1 MREFGAGMRGAGCG
15 MRGAGLYT
23 DSVPDWDAER
33 YHRVSDPQRSW
44 GLRVL
49 ERLDAR
55 AGERILDIGCGT
67 GRLTAEIASR
77 VPGTRV
83 VGVDRSSTMVE
94 EAHRRAPE
102 LRLARADATRLPLRG
117 AIFNAVFSTATFH
130 WVHDHAALFTEIWRV
145 LVPGG
150 RLVAQ
155 AGGGRNLAR
164 LHARATRLAARDYP
178 AAFEAWDD
186 PWTFA
191 GVDDTRGRLE
201 AAGFSTVEVW
211 LEEAPT
217 TFADAAL
224 YTEFVST
231 VCLRHHL
238 ARLATADRDRFM
250 RVIADQAAHDDPPY
264 TLDYWRL
271 NIDARKG

>member
-1 MREFGAGMRGAGCG
+1 LQ
-15 MRGAGLYT
+15 GLYT

-33 YHRVSDPQRSW
+33 YHRVSDPQRGW

-49 ERLDAR
+49 ERLAPR

-67 GRLTAEIASR
+67 GRLTSEVGARA
-77 VPGTRV
+77 PGTRV
-83 VGVDRSSTMVE
+83 AGVDRSWSMVA
-94 EAHRRAPE
+94 EAHRHAGGFT
-102 LRLARADATRLPLRG
+102 LAQADATRLPFG
-117 AIFNAVFSTATFH
+117 DGIFDGVFSTATFH
-130 WVHDHAALFTEIWRV
+130 WVPDHVELFAEIHRV
-145 LVPGG
+145 LSPGG

-155 AGGGRNLAR
+155 AGGGPNLAR

-191 GVDDTRGRLE
+191 GVDDTATRLE
-201 AAGFSTVEVW
+201 AAGFAGVKVW

-224 YTEFVST
+224 YREFVST

-238 ARLATADRDRFM
+238 ARLAAADRDRFM
-250 RVIADQAAHDDPPY
+250 RVIAEQAAHDDPPY

-271 NIDARKG
+271 NIDACKG